1 MTIPA
6 EARFI
11 KSHEYVLPQGGT
23 AAIGISRYAAD
34 QLGDVVF
41 VETPAVGTQ
50 LKKGASFGVVESVKA
65 VSDLYA
71 PVDGTVVAVNEA
83 LTEEPGLVSEDPF
96 GRGWIVK
103 VELADAAQ
111 LESEDLMAP
120 GAYEGFVGEAH

>member
-11 KSHEYVLPQGGT
+11 KSHEYVIPQGDT

-96 GRGWIVK
+96 GQGWIVK